1 MHICIPYDIVRN
13 GSINQNLIVNC
24 PFSCYNGEKEGKAV
38 ENYEWVYFLT
48 IAEEGS
54 LTKAAQKL
62 FISQSALSQ
71 YLCKLEKRLGLKL
84 YERRKNH
91 TQVLT
96 PAGVRYRRFCEA
108 ALQLWKIARDEMNSK
123 APESAIVICIP
134 SPKRRWLLEEYIRSR
149 PDMTHF
155 LLQPGN
161 ACDLPDMLLSGQI
174 QIAMG
179 GYIEEHPLL
188 HYRCLLCREMNL
200 LVPWDHPLANRS
212 YLISGN
218 EHVRV
223 RLSELGDQPVVHLEK
238 PMILRKL
245 IDKYC
250 EQEGVVLNIQEE
262 VDTDEKRWQIA
273 AGRHMA
279 TFHFYEF
286 DGRNALPG
294 LVPVALD
301 PPVFYT
307 SGVFYR
313 KDLAITPVMLQV
325 IERYCSHYFE

>member
-1 MHICIPYDIVRN
+1 M
-13 GSINQNLIVNC
+13 
-24 PFSCYNGEKEGKAV
+24 

-62 FISQSALSQ
+62 FVSQSALSQ
-71 YLCKLEKRLGLKL
+71 YLAKLEKRMGVKL
-84 YERRKNH
+84 YERRKNQ

-96 PAGVRYRRFCEA
+96 PAGVRYRRFCED
-108 ALQLWKIARDEMNSK
+108 ALQLWEIAREEMVPRSTESTIVLGMA
-123 APESAIVICIP
+123 AP
-134 SPKRRWLLEEYIRSR
+134 KHRRFMEEYCRSR
-149 PDMTHF
+149 PDAAHF
-155 LLQPGN
+155 VTQAEY
-161 ACDLPDMLLSGQI
+161 ACDLPERLLSGQI
-174 QIAMG
+174 HIAMG
-179 GYIEEHPLL
+179 GYIEEHPML

-200 LVPWDHPLANRS
+200 LVPWEHPLASYS
-212 YLISGN
+212 YLIKGN
-218 EHVRV
+218 EKVRV
-223 RLSELGDQPVVHLEK
+223 SLSRLGDQPVVQLKK

-245 IDKYC
+245 IDQYC
-250 EQEGVVLNIQEE
+250 EREGITLNVQEE
-262 VDTDEKRWQIA
+262 VLTDGERWQIA

-279 TFHFYEF
+279 TFHFYQF

-301 PPVFYT
+301 PPVYYT

-325 IERYCSHYFE
+325 IERYCSHFSE